1 VYHTPLV
8 GAGIAPWAQAL
19 VSLKLEPPAEVQP
32 GVNPEQ
38 EDVGK
43 KVVLSTPCREVQV
56 LSEKQQ
62 VLEMYAPVEGP
73 EENPSAHASV
83 DGLLLRV
90 GTEGAGEGVRK
101 NRRVER
107 MGY

>member
-1 VYHTPLV
+1 MQFAEPIWLAETIGDEQVADVCAVYHTPLV

-32 GVNPEQ
+32 GENPEQ
-38 EDVGK
+38 EDAGK
-43 KVVLSTPCREVQV
+43 KEVPPTPCRELQV

-73 EENPSAHASV
+73 EEA
-83 DGLLLRV
+83 L
-90 GTEGAGEGVRK
+90 GA
-101 NRRVER
+101 
-107 MGY
+107 